1 MKKNSKTVVSVDVS
15 NVRTRNTWGSVK
27 PYTRV
32 EMPKTAYKRQGKG
45 RTPRGERYYRYW
57 QTGFVPACH
66 FCSQNERTVV

>member
-32 EMPKTAYKRQGKG
+32 EMPKTAYK
-45 RTPRGERYYRYW
+45 GERAHSSRRAIISLLADW
-57 QTGFVPACH
+57 
-66 FCSQNERTVV
+66 FCTSLPFLFSK